1 MLKKKKIHHAYV
13 SKHNSTHEKQI
24 HSFIYSKWG
33 RMALSCT
40 YDTIIISSIIIII
53 IFIMQMNSKYEGNF
67 YYLNCLH
74 SFKTKNKLE

>member
-1 MLKKKKIHHAYV
+1 MLKKKKIYHAYV

-53 IFIMQMNSKYEGNF
+53 IFIMQMNSKYEDNF